1 MINEFHYNRICDM
14 FGDHG
19 GEVRIGNPNTF
30 SDRNLKPSLILNPS
44 KSCKMMQ
51 EEIFGPL
58 FPMMTYKNLDEALDY
73 ITTEHDKPLVV
84 YYFGK
89 KNGTNMMNVRD
100 NTSSGTFVVNETIYQ
115 ILNTDLPFGGVGGS
129 GYGRTHG
136 LQGFESFSNM
146 KSCLI
151 KPSLDCF
158 PFNAVYPPYTDAV
171 KG

>member
-1 MINEFHYNRICDM
+1 
-14 FGDHG
+14 
-19 GEVRIGNPNTF
+19 
-30 SDRNLKPSLILNPS
+30 
-44 KSCKMMQ
+44 MMQ

-58 FPMMTYKNLDEALDY
+58 FPMHTYKNLDEALEY

-89 KNGTNMMNVRD
+89 KNGSNMMKVRD
-100 NTSSGTFVVNETIYQ
+100 NTSSGTFVCNETIYQ

-136 LQGFESFSNM
+136 LQGFQAFSNM
-146 KSCLI
+146 KSCLV

-158 PFNAVYPPYTDAV
+158 PFNAVYPPYTDEV
-171 KG
+171 KGQILKTLKMGVVT